1 MKTGFTGT
9 FVISWSQTELDG
21 QKAAS
26 WADMRVGSAWSWW
39 GEALRVDGPTEV
51 LRLEMAKDAENLR
64 QRAARSV
71 RKLVGAAAGA
81 PSPEPSSGDLADKS
95 FTLTNGIDRYTG
107 TLIDVAPGKAP
118 LLMFVDELPPRDR
131 ELWVLGLRSKG
142 SAQQEASTPKS
153 GVICF
158 TPGTLID
165 TPCGPCPVETLRE
178 GDRVQT
184 RDNGVQQIQW
194 IGARRMSG
202 ARLFVYPHLRPV
214 RLRTGALASDR
225 PGADLVVSPEHRLLL
240 RGRHVKAL
248 FNTSEVLVAAK
259 DLTNGSTIV
268 TDTHLREVTYIHLLL
283 EDHQVLWANGVESES
298 FHPAN
303 AALSALSDG
312 DRRRL
317 LDLLPTV
324 GQDPLSYGGFARR
337 NLTTSEAAILRHEAA

>member
-21 QKAAS
+21 QRSAAQS
-26 WADMRVGSAWSWW
+26 EVRVGSVWSWR
-39 GEALRVDGPTEV
+39 GEALRLDGPTEV
-51 LRLEMAKDAENLR
+51 LRLEMARSEGDLR

-71 RKLVGAAAGA
+71 RKLVGAAGVA
-81 PSPEPSSGDLADKS
+81 PSAAASPAQLADKS
-95 FTLTNGIDRYTG
+95 FTLTNGIDRYTA
-107 TLIDVAPGKAP
+107 TLIEVAPGKAP

-131 ELWVLGLRSKG
+131 ELWVLKQRLHDSGRG
-142 SAQQEASTPKS
+142 GPQAPEN

-165 TPCGPCPVETLRE
+165 TPEGPRPVETLRE

-184 RDNGVQQIQW
+184 RDNGTQPIRW
-194 IGARRMSG
+194 IGARRMTG

-214 RLRTGALASDR
+214 RLRAGALASGR
-225 PGADLVVSPEHRLLL
+225 PDEDLLVSPDHWLLL
-240 RGRHVKAL
+240 RGRHVEAL
-248 FNTSEVLVAAK
+248 FNTPEVLVAAK
-259 DLTNGSTIV
+259 DLINGGSIL
-268 TDTHLREVTYIHLLL
+268 TDTQLREVTYVHLLL

-317 LDLLPTV
+317 REVLPAV
-324 GQDPLSYGGFARR
+324 EEDPYSYGGYARR
-337 NLTTSEAAILRHEAA
+337 NLTGVEAAILRHEAA